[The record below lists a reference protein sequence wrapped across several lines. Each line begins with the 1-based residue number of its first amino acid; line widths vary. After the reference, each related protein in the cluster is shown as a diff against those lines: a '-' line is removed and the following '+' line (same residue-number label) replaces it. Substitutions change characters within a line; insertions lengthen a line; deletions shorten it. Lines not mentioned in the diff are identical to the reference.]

1 MKRLLVAAAFAAVVL
16 GLVGCD
22 KKEEPVD
29 ATTPPAGA
37 TAPTQPSGGM

>member
-22 KKEEPVD
+22 KKEEP
-29 ATTPPAGA
+29 AGATTTPPAG
-37 TAPTQPSGGM
+37 TTEPTQPSGG